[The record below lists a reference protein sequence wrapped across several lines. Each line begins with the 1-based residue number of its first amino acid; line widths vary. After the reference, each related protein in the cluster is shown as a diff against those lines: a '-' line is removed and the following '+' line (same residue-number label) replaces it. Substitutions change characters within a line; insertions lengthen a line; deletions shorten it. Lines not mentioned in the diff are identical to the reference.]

1 MPSTKPAAL
10 SFEKA
15 AAVPTAAMTAL
26 QGLSDKGGVQPGMSV
41 LIHGASGGVGAFR
54 YILEEHARGKV
65 VNTL

>member
-1 MPSTKPAAL
+1 
-10 SFEKA
+10 
-15 AAVPTAAMTAL
+15 MTAL